1 MSRLIRASVASQR
14 NSRQAHREG
23 VFMKDWSVYI
33 LECSDKTYYI
43 GITNNL
49 EKRLKDHQGGKA
61 ARYTAR
67 RLPVKLCYSMG
78 GYSQSEARKE
88 EIVLKDWRKEK
99 KKKLINGTISRLKY
113 LSS

>member
-1 MSRLIRASVASQR
+1 MR
-14 NSRQAHREG
+14 N
-23 VFMKDWSVYI
+23 WIVYI
-33 LECSDKTYYI
+33 LECVDTTYYI

-67 RLPVKLCYSMG
+67 RLPVRLCYSME

-88 EIVLKDWRKEK
+88 EIKIKDWRREK
-99 KKKLINGTISRLKY
+99 KQKLIKGLLIR
-113 LSS
+113 